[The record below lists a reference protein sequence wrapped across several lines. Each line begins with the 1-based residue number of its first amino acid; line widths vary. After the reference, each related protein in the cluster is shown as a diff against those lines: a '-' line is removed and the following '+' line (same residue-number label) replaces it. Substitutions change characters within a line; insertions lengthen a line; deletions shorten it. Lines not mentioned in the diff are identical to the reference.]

1 MCTVKHSIFDT
12 LDVSSWIVLVLA
24 LQILRKFTCV
34 TRSGAWLLRQCW
46 RIQNV
51 TSQISCKFTRNPR
64 ADAPLPREAWRVRK
78 RTAPLARERR
88 NLRSESTVFSRLLF
102 PRVAPFAGQSARH
115 VRILDRVAGSG
126 PPRKPVPKCTVKH
139 VTLTALDLGS
149 SIVLRFPAENGPFH
163 RECPPNPAGP
173 RGVFDP
179 STQPTI

>member
-1 MCTVKHSIFDT
+1 MWTVKHSTFDT
-12 LDVSSWIVLVLA
+12 LDVSSSIVLVLA

-34 TRSGAWLLRQCW
+34 TRSGPSLLRKCW
-46 RIQNV
+46 QIQNL
-51 TSQISCKFTRNPR
+51 TSQISRKFTHNPR

-102 PRVAPFAGQSARH
+102 RRVAPFAGQSARH
-115 VRILDRVAGSG
+115 GRILDRVAGSG

-139 VTLTALDLGS
+139 VTLAALDLGS
-149 SIVLRFPAENGPFH
+149 PIVLRNPAENGPFP
-163 RECPPNPAGP
+163 RECTPKLAGP